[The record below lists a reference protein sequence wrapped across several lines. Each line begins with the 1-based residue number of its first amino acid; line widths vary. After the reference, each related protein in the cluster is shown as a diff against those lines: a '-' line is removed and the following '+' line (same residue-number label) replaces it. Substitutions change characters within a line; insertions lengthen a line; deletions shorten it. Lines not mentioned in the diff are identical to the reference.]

1 MVRRRYEII
10 IFMVWRRRRRKVE
23 LPEKE
28 ISALVALLNRVRI
41 TGGGSEE
48 FKDLTGNGPYRM
60 FYIELI
66 DGTSFEFA
74 GDSSRYIING
84 EIGYET
90 ENHETGR
97 EIMDMYYALVEEY
110 CKRPRRS
117 PNAPMPLPED
127 YQ

>member
-1 MVRRRYEII
+1 M
-10 IFMVWRRRRRKVE
+10 E

-28 ISALVALLNRVRI
+28 ISAMVALLNRVRI

-48 FKDLTGNGPYRM
+48 FKDLTGSGPYRM

-97 EIMDMYYALVEEY
+97 EIMDM
-110 CKRPRRS
+110 
-117 PNAPMPLPED
+117 
-127 YQ
+127 